1 MATSLIYKSTAIY
14 NLVMLMLYGRHRD
27 SRYRA
32 IAEQIAEGASV
43 LDLCCGP
50 PILFKR
56 FLRQKSVQYLGLDMN
71 EKFIEQL
78 VRSGGDGRVWDLRSD
93 APLPAA
99 DYVIMQGA
107 LYDFLP
113 DALPIVDRMFEA
125 AQKKVIIAEPI
136 RNLAS
141 SKFPLLRW
149 LARHLTDPGSGA
161 QPHRFTQRTL
171 DEFFAAYALRLEKSF
186 LIPGGREKV
195 YVFNRIQL
203 HHP

>member
-1 MATSLIYKSTAIY
+1 MLI
-14 NLVMLMLYGRHRD
+14 LYGRHLS

-32 IAEQIAEGASV
+32 IAELIADGASV

-50 PILFKR
+50 PILFNR
-56 FLRQKSVQYLGLDMN
+56 YLRHKAVRYTGLDIN
-71 EKFIEQL
+71 AKFIEQ
-78 VRSGGDGRVWDLRSD
+78 VVKSGGAGQVWDLRKG
-93 APLPAA
+93 APLPSA

-141 SKFPLLRW
+141 SKLPLLRW
-149 LARHLTDPGSGA
+149 AARHLTDPGSGA
-161 QPHRFTQRTL
+161 QPHRFNEPRL
-171 DEFFAAYALRLEKSF
+171 DDFFAAYRGRLDRSF

-195 YVFNRIQL
+195 YVFNKN
-203 HHP
+203 

>member
-1 MATSLIYKSTAIY
+1 MATSLIYKSTPVY
-14 NLVMLMLYGRHRD
+14 RLVMRALYGRHLS

-32 IAEQIAEGASV
+32 IAEPITAGASV

-50 PILFKR
+50 PILFNR
-56 FLRQKSVQYLGLDMN
+56 YLRHKSVHYTGLDIN
-71 EKFIEQL
+71 AKFIEQ
-78 VRSGGDGRVWDLRSD
+78 VIKSGGQGEVWDLRKD

-99 DYVIMQGA
+99 DYVLMQGA

-125 AQKKVIIAEPI
+125 ARKQVIIAEPV

-141 SKFPLLRW
+141 SKLPLLRW
-149 LARHLTDPGSGA
+149 VAGRLTDPGSGA
-161 QPHRFTQRTL
+161 QPHRFNERTL
-171 DEFFAAYALRLEKSF
+171 DEFFAGYAKRLERAF

-195 YVFNRIQL
+195 YVFNRS
-203 HHP
+203 